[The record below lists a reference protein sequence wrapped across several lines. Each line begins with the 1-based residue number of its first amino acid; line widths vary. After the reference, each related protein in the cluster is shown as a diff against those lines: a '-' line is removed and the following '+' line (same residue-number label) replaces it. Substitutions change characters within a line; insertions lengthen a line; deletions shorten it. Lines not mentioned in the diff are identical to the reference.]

1 MTSPMQSRPLVPTL
15 LFVLAASC
23 SGGGGDG
30 PVPSEP
36 ELSFSFGTDPWLLRV
51 GDTASAVPT
60 ESGAAASGAV
70 FSVQPSLPPGLQLD
84 ASTGAIQ
91 GVPSAS
97 IAGADYVV
105 TGSLAGESV
114 EATVHIAVGAPLPSE
129 IAHLEDGF
137 EIRSVIG
144 LSEAP
149 SKMAVAP
156 DGRIFVN
163 QLTTGV
169 VSVFGA
175 DGTPQGAPFATVPV
189 VTGGH
194 RGLLGVALSP
204 DFETDRFVFAF
215 ACAPAGGGKPERS
228 LVYRWTENAG
238 VGQNETVIL
247 DDLPISAINNG
258 GALCFD
264 ASGMLLVSVGDTE
277 DPLAAQSE
285 LSLAGKILRVDPADG
300 SVPPDN
306 PDPSSHIWAI
316 GMRNTYAMTLHPV
329 SGSLIAADNGP
340 ADNDELNLLQPDR
353 NYEWGAAPGASF
365 GALTGPRLRLWPD
378 VVVPTGL
385 AFRNESDGL
394 DWPEEFDRSL
404 YLALYDEEIVERFE
418 MSGSQNTDID
428 SESEFLRFTPFID
441 TNRPVDIVRGP
452 QGRLWILTFTT
463 VYCTDRIR

>member
-1 MTSPMQSRPLVPTL
+1 M
-15 LFVLAASC
+15 
-23 SGGGGDG
+23 
-30 PVPSEP
+30 
-36 ELSFSFGTDPWLLRV
+36 RV
-51 GDTASAVPT
+51 GDVASAVPT
-60 ESGAAASGAV
+60 DPGASASGVDFA
-70 FSVQPSLPPGLQLD
+70 VQPTLPPGLQLD
-84 ASTGAIQ
+84 PSNGTIQ
-91 GVPSAS
+91 GVPSARAS
-97 IAGADYVV
+97 GSDYVV
-105 TGSLAGESV
+105 TGTLAGQSV
-114 EATVHIAVGAPLPSE
+114 EATVHIAVGATLPSE
-129 IAHLEDGF
+129 VAELEAGF
-137 EIRSVIG
+137 EIRSIIE
-144 LSEAP
+144 LDEAP

-163 QLTTGV
+163 ELMNGV
-169 VSVFGA
+169 VSVFSA
-175 DGTPQGAPFATVPV
+175 DGTPSGAPFAAVPV

-228 LVYRWTENAG
+228 LVYRWTDNAS
-238 VGQNETVIL
+238 VGQNEVVIL

-277 DPLAAQSE
+277 DPLAAQSAM
-285 LSLAGKILRVDPADG
+285 SLAGKILRVDPADG
-300 SVPPDN
+300 SVPSDN
-306 PDPSSHIWAI
+306 PDPSSHVWAT

-329 SGSLIAADNGP
+329 SGSLMAADNGP
-340 ADNDELNLLQPDR
+340 ADNDELNLLLPNR
-353 NYEWGAAPGASF
+353 NYEWGAAAGTPF

-385 AFRNESDGL
+385 AFRDESDAL
-394 DWPEEFDRSL
+394 DWPAEFDRSL

-418 MSGSQNTDID
+418 MSGPHNTDID
-428 SESEFLRFTPFID
+428 EESEFLRFTPFVD

-463 VYCTDRIR
+463 VYCVDRIR